1 MCTYIKWLFIITVIV
16 INFLISLKTNK
27 SNIEM
32 HIIHFQIEKKTPFL
46 FIANIIV
53 SFLILV

>member
-1 MCTYIKWLFIITVIV
+1 MCTYIKWLFITVIV

-32 HIIHFQIEKKTPFL
+32 HIIHFQIEKKIPFL